1 MSQPEMKHA
10 FFVYSV
16 LICEHDDALHQGYFF
31 EGDSLWFGV
40 NPASSVLYSACPA
53 ASNKKSK
60 LKVTETV
67 GSNRLELRARA
78 QRHRAPVRTS
88 LIPNR
93 NHADADRDVNVIEF
107 KSSEVRTRQPI
118 CSSIPHANG
127 LAPSMAQINSIKPL
141 FAATN
146 STCRPTLTSLT
157 YKFILQRFRFVKQ

>member
-53 ASNKKSK
+53 ASNKTHRNS
-60 LKVTETV
+60 
-67 GSNRLELRARA
+67 GLELRARA
-78 QRHRAPVRTS
+78 QRPRAPVRTS

-93 NHADADRDVNVIEF
+93 KHADADRDVKLSNSKAM
-107 KSSEVRTRQPI
+107 KSGPDS
-118 CSSIPHANG
+118 
-127 LAPSMAQINSIKPL
+127 PSAARFHMRMAWHPAWPK
-141 FAATN
+141 
-146 STCRPTLTSLT
+146 STL
-157 YKFILQRFRFVKQ
+157 